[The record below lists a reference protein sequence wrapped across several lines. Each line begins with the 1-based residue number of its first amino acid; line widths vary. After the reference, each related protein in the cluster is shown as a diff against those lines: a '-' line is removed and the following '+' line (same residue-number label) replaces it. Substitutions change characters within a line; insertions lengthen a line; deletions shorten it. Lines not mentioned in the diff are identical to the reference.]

1 MKEKGFTL
9 VELLAV
15 IVILAIVLAIAVPSI
30 TGIIENVTINAFEQ
44 DAKMIIKS
52 INYKS
57 LMNDN
62 FKATDITKENI
73 TELLGVGNKNYNSIE
88 VSKDAKGNPFVKI
101 IGINKWEGLTACGTY
116 TDMEVGSDI
125 ECELPPPPIIMLNGL
140 ACGNKFKDTRPNA
153 LEEYQDYEYETVQI
167 GNQCWMAENLKY
179 TGEGENS
186 CLGESKWSSDVSLAK
201 GCMIFKESD
210 LGSFPDQEW
219 AIGEVLYQWKAAMNW
234 DVENP
239 SDATELEGTQ
249 GLCPPGWHVPTD
261 AEWKT
266 LEKKLGMEQAQADA
280 TGYRGTNEG
289 YKLKSTTNWDENGN
303 GDNSS
308 GFNAKPAGY
317 RDASGTLSLVGY
329 YGSWWSSSS
338 DGTDFWRRGLFY
350 DNSYVYRTANSQANG
365 YSVRCLAGT

>member
-1 MKEKGFTL
+1 MVGKEGVISKMKEKGFTL

-57 LMNDN
+57 LTNDN

-125 ECELPPPPIIMLNGL
+125 ECELPSSFV
-140 ACGNKFKDTRPNA
+140 CGVDKLIDTRGSTP
-153 LEEYQDYEYETVQI
+153 EEYATVQI
-167 GNQCWMAENLKY
+167 GDQCWMAENLRY
-179 TGEGENS
+179 TDDE
-186 CLGESKWSSDVSLAK
+186 CLAIWEADDGHGDFAK
-201 GCMIFKESD
+201 GCKVTQAAELD
-210 LGSFPDQEW
+210 PGQEW
-219 AIGEVLYQWKAAMNW
+219 AEGEVLYQWEAAMN
-234 DVENP
+234 
-239 SDATELEGTQ
+239 A
-249 GLCPPGWHVPTD
+249 CPPDWHLPTHD
-261 AEWKT
+261 EWTT
-266 LEKKLGMEQAQADA
+266 LERYICNDSGNSNCETAFPDDTTTKDWLGTD
-280 TGYRGTNEG
+280 EG
-289 YKLKSTTNWDENGN
+289 DKLKSTTYWKNDGN

-308 GFNAKPAGY
+308 GFNGKPAGY
-317 RDASGTLSLVGY
+317 RFTSGTLSLVGSL
-329 YGSWWSSSS
+329 GNWWSSSS
-338 DGTDFWRRGLFY
+338 GGTDAWWRGL
-350 DNSYVYRTANSQANG
+350 DYVYSDVFRDASSQAYG
-365 YSVRCLAGT
+365 CSVRCLAGT